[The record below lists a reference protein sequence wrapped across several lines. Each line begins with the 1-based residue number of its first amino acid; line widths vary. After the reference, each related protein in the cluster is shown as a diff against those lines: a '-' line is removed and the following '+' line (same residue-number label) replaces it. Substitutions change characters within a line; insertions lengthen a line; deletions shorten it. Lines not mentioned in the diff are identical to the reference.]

1 MERWMYLLEATTAE
15 QLKTF
20 QMHLREKGKVPLSLR
35 ELLRSG
41 AEEACGI
48 LLSDVS
54 EQEIP
59 AMVQF
64 AFSHKVPVT
73 LVCGN
78 EYSNETMRFL
88 TESRELTLIPKASFL
103 LHLLNTEN
111 PSVLKAQAVYLDL
124 PWTKPLETVLRA
136 CRTRVL
142 ITKNATL
149 QSAITASGIYC
160 IPARKTGEPAKTV
173 PSSELPIEK
182 YPLFTSFPLAPRMSL
197 LSTVEEI
204 LSCTFTRLYH
214 PYTDRYRLKATI
226 PFVTERECEPSAD
239 FAEFLRSALEQ
250 NCGILLHQKNGEEL
264 FLYGIHSGTDC
275 FSAYD
280 SAWKP
285 LLINRHT
292 TRILAQTRSV
302 TLLRYEPGRTEPHG
316 ELFTDALKEEEAL
329 SEDNFTGRTAA
340 VRYLNAFS
348 SEEQLRDTVSLQI
361 FLEERLLLAEA
372 LKWFAG
378 KENLYIDHLEHHL
391 SLLETVVLPILK
403 TLRTG
408 DREIAPARRLQWG
421 DSLRHLFAS
430 EEICLRQCVEE
441 RQRMKTY
448 LLWAE
453 EFRKKS

>member
-1 MERWMYLLEATTAE
+1 MERWMYLLEGTTAE

-20 QMHLREKGKVPLSLR
+20 QSQLREKGKFPLSLR

-41 AEEACGI
+41 DEEARGI
-48 LLSDVS
+48 LLNDVA

-59 AMVQF
+59 AILYF
-64 AFSHKVPVT
+64 AVSHQLPVT

-78 EYSNETMRFL
+78 KYSDETMHIL
-88 TESRELTLIPKASFL
+88 TESRELTLLPKASFL

-111 PSVLKAQAVYLDL
+111 ASALKAQAVYLDL

-142 ITKNATL
+142 ITKNKTL
-149 QSAITASGIYC
+149 LSAVTASGIYC
-160 IPARKTGEPAKTV
+160 IPACIAGEQTKTV
-173 PSSELPIEK
+173 PSVELPIK
-182 YPLFTSFPLAPRMSL
+182 KQPLFTSFPLAPRMSF
-197 LSTVEEI
+197 LSTVEEL
-204 LSCTFTRLYH
+204 LSCTYTR
-214 PYTDRYRLKATI
+214 RYRPSADCYRLDVTI

-239 FAEFLRSALEQ
+239 FAEFLRSALGK
-250 NCGILLHQKNGEEL
+250 NYGILLHQKSGEEL

-285 LLINRHT
+285 LLINLHT
-292 TRILAQTRSV
+292 TGILAQTRSI

-348 SEEQLRDTVSLQI
+348 SEEQPRDTVSLQI

-403 TLRTG
+403 TLRKG
-408 DREIAPARRLQWG
+408 DREITPARRLQWG
-421 DSLRHLFAS
+421 DSLHHLFAS